1 MYGGIL
7 NKENKNE
14 PTADNKVR
22 EAWNTYVDF
31 LDKKGLKGS
40 ASLDKDDFG
49 GKMIDEFKKLNPE
62 TPISRDIIVPIQ
74 KEFQNYRKFRLDQ
87 IKKGELKFND
97 GVDENNFMR
106 ALSVVD
112 GIPGQRTTSFKFPDD
127 YMKLYNEKDELLDVK
142 NEGYTGVKGK

>member
-1 MYGGIL
+1 M
-7 NKENKNE
+7 
-14 PTADNKVR
+14 
-22 EAWNTYVDF
+22 
-31 LDKKGLKGS
+31 
-40 ASLDKDDFG
+40 
-49 GKMIDEFKKLNPE
+49 
-62 TPISRDIIVPIQ
+62 
-74 KEFQNYRKFRLDQ
+74 
-87 IKKGELKFND
+87 KFND